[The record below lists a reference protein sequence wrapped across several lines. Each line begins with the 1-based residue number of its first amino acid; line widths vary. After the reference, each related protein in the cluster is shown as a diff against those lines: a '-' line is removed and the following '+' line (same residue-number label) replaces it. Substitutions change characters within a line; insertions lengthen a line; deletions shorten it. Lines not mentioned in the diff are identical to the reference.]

1 VARGQGISVR
11 EEPVI
16 SITGAKLRRLIPAG
30 AVTGVLAFSYFATVP
45 TDAISS
51 LAGYGNNC
59 GVKGY
64 GYHDHGKVC
73 PNRPFPGKGEG
84 LEKFLGGAGT
94 TGGSN
99 AKSEVEGVSIV
110 TTDNDTVAA
119 GGGVTLSLGKVHG
132 HGNGHRHGKGRD

>member
-1 VARGQGISVR
+1 M
-11 EEPVI
+11 I

-84 LEKFLGGAGT
+84 LEHFLGGAATIGPT
-94 TGGSN
+94 NG
-99 AKSEVEGVSIV
+99 KSETEGLVV
-110 TTDNDTVAA
+110 TTSTSDETQV
-119 GGGVTLSLGKVHG
+119 GGGVTLSLGKNHG
-132 HGNGHRHGKGRD
+132 HGKGHTHGKSAAIN

>member
-1 VARGQGISVR
+1 ARGQGISVW

-16 SITGAKLRRLIPAG
+16 SIGGAKLRRLIPAG
-30 AVTGVLAFSYFATVP
+30 AVTAVLALSYLSPLPSNALS
-45 TDAISS
+45 A
-51 LAGYGNNC
+51 LAGYGNNGNNC

-84 LEKFLGGAGT
+84 LEKFLGGADP

-99 AKSEVEGVSIV
+99 AKSETEGIAV
-110 TTDNDTVAA
+110 TTTDKDTTAT
-119 GGGVTLSLGKVHG
+119 GGGDAPSVVK
-132 HGNGHRHGKGRD
+132 GHRHG